1 MKTSK
6 GNPKQSLAA
15 QYQAEAR
22 SLAGSEISAE
32 RQFLSVSLDKGK
44 ELEPVGS
51 MTSVRRLHFADTK

>member
-6 GNPKQSLAA
+6 GNPKHSLAD

-22 SLAGSEISAE
+22 RLAGSESSAE
-32 RQFLSVSLDKGK
+32 RKFLSVSLDKGK

-51 MTSVRRLHFADTK
+51 MTGVRCLHCDTK